1 MNTKTKNGVALV
13 IVIVLILLF
22 SAIILSVVLTS
33 TTAYRRS
40 VYFRDR
46 NIAFN
51 LAQIG
56 IADALY
62 KLNYRYHDP
71 GHYYGFRPDG
81 ECLLLSDGAP
91 KNGDIFTYTLK
102 ATEIGFPLASINDG
116 VTVQL
121 IINDGTYPDT
131 LLAIG
136 KYRGRTAKLSAGIRT
151 LSDENT
157 NLQRPLADSADWD
170 TKGVPEAFNKHVIY
184 AGSVSGTGT
193 TVKGNIATSSPKPDP
208 WPATWTDATWIQ
220 TSISLPKPIVPY
232 VPFETNPDYPPSPDW
247 NGWIE
252 FQMRGQPRYRIDG
265 GSWNLITGYPGG
277 GVSYSADGTNTETFT
292 FTGTFNPQGRKIYVR
307 ASFSPSGRSGGA
319 CFDGSSGNI
328 NIVNSVLAD
337 GNIVFK
343 GNVNLSQNAIF
354 EADVNNDGVGT
365 LIIHPNTTFSGSDLI
380 VYDYNGNGSF
390 VINQANITINGALI
404 TNCSMTIGANA
415 NNFRID
421 ATTSTKNAAIILYSP
436 QTTTFTLSSTP
447 DITLGNSQHY
457 AFLLLAQNV
466 DPLAVKQ
473 LTVNIGTSGNVDF
486 FTRPIINLGNKATF
500 VAYSTAIPP
509 SIPHAINLNIGSGS
523 YYAKIPGLIFS
534 YGNPGNI
541 TLNNANTYINGCL
554 VANGT
559 VTLNSGTLV
568 YDKNALSADRVNIYS
583 GFAGGRRIYLPMNW
597 KLQW

>member
-71 GHYYGFRPDG
+71 GHYYGFRSDG

-131 LLAIG
+131 LLTIG
-136 KYRGRTAKLSAGIRT
+136 KYRGRTVKLSAGIRT

-157 NLQRPLADSADWD
+157 NLQRPLADSVDWD

-208 WPATWTDATWIQ
+208 WPATWTDVTWVQ
-220 TSISLPKPIVPY
+220 TSISLPRPIVPY
-232 VPFETNPDYPPSPDW
+232 LPFEIQPTDPAPS
-247 NGWIE
+247 GWIE

-292 FTGTFNPQGRKIYVR
+292 FTATFNPQGRKIYVR

-421 ATTSTKNAAIILYSP
+421 ATTSTKNAAITIYSL
-436 QTTTFTLSSTP
+436 QTTTFTLNSTP
-447 DITLGNSQHY
+447 TILLGNNQHY
-457 AFLLLAQNV
+457 AFLLLSENQ
-466 DPLAVKQ
+466 P

-486 FTRPIINLGNKATF
+486 FTIPITNLGNKASIVT
-500 VAYSTAIPP
+500 YSTGTS
-509 SIPHAINLNIGSGS
+509 SITTNIGSGS

-541 TLNNANTYINGCL
+541 TLNNPNTYINGCL